1 MNNTYLGATSFL
13 VQPTGTF
20 KTPEQIAKE
29 KAEAEAEKKRQQQE
43 AARRAGEKT
52 VSFFENL
59 FRKPTQP
66 KPAMPQESPLNV
78 APLQPKS
85 KIPDLVIVL
94 GAVAVVGTI
103 MYLTKKK

>member
-29 KAEAEAEKKRQQQE
+29 QAEAEKKRKQEE
-43 AARRAGEKT
+43 AARKAGEKT
-52 VSFFENL
+52 FSFFENL
-59 FRKPTQP
+59 FRK
-66 KPAMPQESPLNV
+66 KPESAPQGAALIE
-78 APLQPKS
+78 APLQPTS
-85 KIPDLVIVL
+85 KIPNLVIVL

-103 MYLTKKK
+103 IYFTKKK

>member
-52 VSFFENL
+52 FSFFENL
-59 FRKPTQP
+59 FRKKPESAP
-66 KPAMPQESPLNV
+66 KGAALIE
-78 APLQPKS
+78 APLQPTS
-85 KIPDLVIVL
+85 KIPNLVIVL
-94 GAVAVVGTI
+94 GAVSVVGKI
-103 MYLTKKK
+103 IYLTKKK

>member
-29 KAEAEAEKKRQQQE
+29 QAEAEKKRQQQE
-43 AARRAGEKT
+43 AARKAGEQT
-52 VSFFENL
+52 VGFFENL
-59 FRKPTQP
+59 FRK
-66 KPAMPQESPLNV
+66 KPESAPQGAALNV
-78 APLQPKS
+78 APLQPTS
-85 KIPDLVIVL
+85 KIPNLVIFL

-103 MYLTKKK
+103 IYLTKKK

>member
-59 FRKPTQP
+59 FRK
-66 KPAMPQESPLNV
+66 KPETAPQGAALIE

-85 KIPDLVIVL
+85 KIPNLVIVL

-103 MYLTKKK
+103 IYLTKKKK

>member
-29 KAEAEAEKKRQQQE
+29 QAEAEKKRQQEE
-43 AARRAGEKT
+43 AARKAGEKT
-52 VSFFENL
+52 FSFFENL
-59 FRKPTQP
+59 FRK
-66 KPAMPQESPLNV
+66 KPESAPQGAALIE

-85 KIPDLVIVL
+85 KIPNLVIVL

-103 MYLTKKK
+103 IYLTKKK

>member
-29 KAEAEAEKKRQQQE
+29 QAEAEKKRQQEE
-43 AARRAGEKT
+43 AARKAGEKT
-52 VSFFENL
+52 FSFFENL
-59 FRKPTQP
+59 FRK
-66 KPAMPQESPLNV
+66 KPQTAPQGPALIE

-85 KIPDLVIVL
+85 KIPNLVIVL

>member
-29 KAEAEAEKKRQQQE
+29 QAEAEKKRQQEE
-43 AARRAGEKT
+43 AARKAGEKT
-52 VSFFENL
+52 FSFFENL
-59 FRKPTQP
+59 FRK
-66 KPAMPQESPLNV
+66 KPETAPQGAALIE

-85 KIPDLVIVL
+85 KIPNLVIVL